1 MKSNEKQERNAGTK
15 TGSPLPPRQI
25 CMGACR
31 RIIPEAE
38 NEMQP
43 WLIDGRGRKVDEY
56 EYTNGNE

>member
-1 MKSNEKQERNAGTK
+1 MCVTSLDLR
-15 TGSPLPPRQI
+15 LRQI
-25 CMGACR
+25 CTGACR

-56 EYTNGNE
+56 EYTNGNEKACIEEA